1 MEIRTTRI
9 RNGENATNYLIRSL
23 RMNGI
28 EVSDFIAE
36 PSESDEK
43 LTFYAKPKLIRE
55 DEQTGPSVEIRRNG
69 RITDMILPHGNV
81 RIIYGDHGIPTEPS
95 LISICTNR
103 GYRNFRLTQGSATL
117 REAEGQ
123 LEFKAIDD
131 YERGNIYPISPVV
144 SNIVAFCKQFT

>member
-55 DEQTGPSVEIRRNG
+55 DEQTGPSVEIRRN
-69 RITDMILPHGNV
+69 IV
-81 RIIYGDHGIPTEPS
+81 IPVS
-95 LISICTNR
+95 LIQGWDMVEQKVSLNELVSICTNR